1 MTYEEA
7 VGTECRIMV
16 EAINDVFMRLTD
28 MGLINDERLLMSN
41 EDYKLTLRK
50 V

>member
-1 MTYEEA
+1 MTNEEA
-7 VGTECRIMV
+7 VGTECRIMT
-16 EAINDVFMRLTD
+16 EAINAIFMRLTD

-41 EDYKLTLRK
+41 EDYKLILRK